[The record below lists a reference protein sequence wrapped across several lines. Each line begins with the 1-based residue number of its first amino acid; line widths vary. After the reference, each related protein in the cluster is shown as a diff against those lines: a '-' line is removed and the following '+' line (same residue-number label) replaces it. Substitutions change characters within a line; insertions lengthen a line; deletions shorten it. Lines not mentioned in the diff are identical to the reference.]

1 MPHGTGT
8 SQQLFIFSR
17 CSDFVARAL
26 SHAVTIRT
34 PQILHVCALVH
45 DVLTLRTGAFD
56 LSVYYSQS
64 LLSVGVR

>member
-8 SQQLFIFSR
+8 NQQLFIFSR

-26 SHAVTIRT
+26 SHAVIRT

-64 LLSVGVR
+64 LLSVDVR